1 MAAQL
6 DTIPADLV
14 DEIATHV
21 ADKDEYGMCNYC
33 GWFAEYPMSHVSH
46 GFGKCIYVQIAF
58 ETRVDEGELMCR
70 KRNSKGAWNYC

>member
-14 DEIATHV
+14 EKIATHV
-21 ADKDEYGMCNYC
+21 VDEGECGMCSYC
-33 GWFAEYPMSHVSH
+33 GWCAEYPMSHVSH

-58 ETRVDEGELMCR
+58 ETREGEGGPMCR
-70 KRNSKGAWNYC
+70 KRNAKGAWNDC